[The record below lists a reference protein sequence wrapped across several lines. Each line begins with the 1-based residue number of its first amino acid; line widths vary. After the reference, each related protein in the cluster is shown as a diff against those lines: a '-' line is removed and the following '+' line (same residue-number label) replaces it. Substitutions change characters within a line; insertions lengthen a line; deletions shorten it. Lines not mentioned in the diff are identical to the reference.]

1 MKQNAES
8 YGETGDRMQDFLH
21 YTAES
26 GISDCGFGIADLA
39 ASPSGSL
46 RGAWSIMVNL
56 MRSTM
61 MRSTTS
67 LPPVIPA

>member
-26 GISDCGFGIADLA
+26 GISDCGFRIVDSGF
-39 ASPSGSL
+39 GSL
-46 RGAWSIMVNL
+46 SLRVIAKSAATWQSRRCNL
-56 MRSTM
+56 E
-61 MRSTTS
+61 
-67 LPPVIPA
+67 L